1 MGRFDLVIF
10 DCDGVLV
17 DSERLAVDLEASII
31 TALGWPITS
40 AEVIERFVGRTE
52 AYMQA
57 EVEARIARPVDW
69 EFEFERRYREVF
81 DTQLRAVPGVVTLLS
96 SIGVPVC
103 VASNSTRE
111 TLAYKLELAG
121 LAAFFA
127 DAAFSADQVA
137 HPKPA
142 PDLYEFAA
150 KAMGA
155 DASRCA
161 VIEDSPSGI
170 DAGLAAGM
178 AVFAYDTKM
187 ADRARLVRPGV
198 VIFDAMDELEER
210 LR

>member
-31 TALGWPITS
+31 TSLGWPITP

-57 EVEARIARPVDW
+57 EVQARIGRAVDW
-69 EFEFERRYREVF
+69 EHEFERRYREVF
-81 DTQLRAVPGVVTLLS
+81 EAELRAIPGVVTLLTS
-96 SIGVPVC
+96 LDVAVC
-103 VASNSTRE
+103 VASNSTA
-111 TLAYKLELAG
+111 TSLSFKLELAG
-121 LAAFFA
+121 LATYFA
-127 DAAFSADQVA
+127 GAAFCADQVA

-142 PDLYEFAA
+142 PDLYLFAA
-150 KAMGA
+150 STMGA
-155 DASRCA
+155 DPSRCA

-178 AVFAYDTKM
+178 TVFAYDTKM
-187 ADRARLVRPGV
+187 AERSRLERPGV
-198 VIFDAMDELEER
+198 VIVDAMDELID
-210 LR
+210 LLG

>member
-31 TALGWPITS
+31 TSLGWPITP

-57 EVEARIARPVDW
+57 EVEARIGRPVDW
-69 EFEFERRYREVF
+69 EHEFERRYREVF
-81 DTQLRAVPGVVTLLS
+81 EAELRAIPGVVTLLTS
-96 SIGVPVC
+96 LGVPVC

-111 TLAYKLELAG
+111 SLSFKLELAG
-121 LAAFFA
+121 LASYFA
-127 DAAFSADQVA
+127 GAAFSADQVA
-137 HPKPA
+137 RAKPA
-142 PDLYEFAA
+142 PDLYLFAA
-150 KAMGA
+150 ASMGV
-155 DASRCA
+155 DPSRCA

-178 AVFAYDTKM
+178 TVFAYDTKM
-187 ADRARLVRPGV
+187 AERARLERPGV
-198 VIFDAMDELEER
+198 VIVDALDELDG
-210 LR
+210 LLC